1 MESIMRRYALGIAL
15 AIIVITGTA
24 GAQQASVP
32 FLVISPDARASA
44 MGETGTG
51 LATDA
56 AAMFWNTGG
65 LAFQKKPELFLT
77 YSRWLPQ
84 FGASDLF
91 YGYVN
96 GVKEMPDWGGTA
108 GINLTWLNLGQF
120 ERRGEANQYL
130 GTFRSFEF
138 AVAGA
143 YGTKLSPDLG
153 FGMQLRYI
161 YSSLAPI
168 GTEQEQ
174 GKGIGQSV
182 SFDLGLLWRPDTLV
196 LFDAIDLSRV
206 VSVGVSITNIG
217 PKITYIDAA
226 QADPLP
232 TNFRFGL
239 GFVVVRDEYNE
250 LTLSTDFAKLL
261 VKRDPKTGASDPLP
275 KSLVTAWGVDSLLK
289 TIQFSAGAE
298 YLYDRVV
305 AIRAGYFTE
314 SQMIGGRSF
323 ATFGAGIKYDQY
335 SLDFSYISASN
346 SPLASTLRFSLGF
359 SFE

>member
-1 MESIMRRYALGIAL
+1 MKRLLILVGACMMA
-15 AIIVITGTA
+15 A
-24 GAQQASVP
+24 GSAWAQQASVP
-32 FLVISPDARASA
+32 FLQIAPDARASA

-51 LATDA
+51 IADDA
-56 AAMFWNTGG
+56 AAMFWNPAG
-65 LAFQKKPELFLT
+65 LAYQKKPELFLT
-77 YSRWLPQ
+77 YSKWLPQ

-108 GINLTWLNLGQF
+108 GLNLTWLNLGQF
-120 ERRGEANQYL
+120 ERRGENNQFL
-130 GTFRSFEF
+130 GLFRSFEF

-143 YGTKLSPDLG
+143 YGTKLANDFG

-168 GTEQEQ
+168 GTESET

-182 SFDLGLLWRPDTLV
+182 SFDLGALWRPDSLV
-196 LFDAIDLSRV
+196 LFDAVDLSHML
-206 VSVGVSITNIG
+206 SIGVSISNIG

-232 TNFRFGL
+232 TNFRL
-239 GFVVVRDEYNE
+239 GFGFDLLHDEYND
-250 LTLSTDFAKLL
+250 LTVAVDFAKLL
-261 VKRDPKTGASDPLP
+261 VKRDPVTGQSDPLP
-275 KSLVTAWGVDSLLK
+275 KSLITSWGVDSVMK
-289 TIQFSAGAE
+289 TIQLSLGAE
-298 YLYDRVV
+298 YVYDRVV

-314 SQMIGGRSF
+314 SQMIGGRSY
-323 ATFGAGIKYDQY
+323 ATFGAGIKYDVY

-346 SPLASTLRFSLGF
+346 SPLASTLRFTLGF
-359 SFE
+359 NFE

>member
-1 MESIMRRYALGIAL
+1 MKR
-15 AIIVITGTA
+15 IVFVMAAVLLVVGSSS
-24 GAQQASVP
+24 AQQASVP

-51 LATDA
+51 LAGDA
-56 AAMFWNTGG
+56 AAMFWNPGG
-65 LAFQKKPELFLT
+65 LAYQKKPQLFLT

-108 GINLTWLNLGQF
+108 GVNLTWLNLGQF
-120 ERRGEANQYL
+120 ERRGEANQFL
-130 GTFRSFEF
+130 GLFRSFEF
-138 AVAGA
+138 ALAGS
-143 YGTKLSPDLG
+143 YGTKLANDLG

-168 GTEQEQ
+168 GTEAEQ

-182 SFDLGLLWRPDTLV
+182 SFDLGVLWRPDSLV
-196 LFDAIDLSRV
+196 LFDEIDLSRII
-206 VSVGVSITNIG
+206 SVGVSISNIG

-232 TNFRFGL
+232 TNFRLGL
-239 GFVVVRDEYNE
+239 GFNVVHDEYND
-250 LTLSTDFAKLL
+250 LTFAVDFAKLL
-261 VKRDPKTGASDPLP
+261 VKRDPVTGASDPLP
-275 KSLVTAWGVDSLLK
+275 KSLVTAWFDSSMPLLQ
-289 TIQFSAGAE
+289 TIQLSLGAE

-314 SQMIGGRSF
+314 SALIGNRTY
-323 ATFGAGIKYDQY
+323 ATFGAGIKYDVY

-346 SPLASTLRFSLGF
+346 SPLASTLRFTLGF
-359 SFE
+359 NFE

>member
-1 MESIMRRYALGIAL
+1 MKRLMFVAAAAVLSASAAL
-15 AIIVITGTA
+15 
-24 GAQQASVP
+24 AQQASVP
-32 FLVISPDARASA
+32 FLVIAPDARASA

-51 LATDA
+51 LANDA
-56 AAMFWNTGG
+56 AAMFWNPAG
-65 LAFQKKPELFLT
+65 LAYQTKPELFLT

-108 GINLTWLNLGQF
+108 GLNLTWLNLGQF
-120 ERRGEANQYL
+120 ERRGEANQFL
-130 GTFRSFEF
+130 GLFRSFEF
-138 AVAGA
+138 ALAGC
-143 YGTKLSPDLG
+143 YGTKLSSELG

-168 GTEQEQ
+168 GTESET

-182 SFDLGLLWRPDTLV
+182 SFDLGVLWRPDSLV
-196 LFDAIDLSRV
+196 LFDAIDLSHV
-206 VSVGVSITNIG
+206 LSIGANISNIG

-232 TNFRFGL
+232 TNFRVGI
-239 GFVVVRDEYNE
+239 GFVAVHDEYND
-250 LTLSTDFAKLL
+250 LTLAVDIAKLL
-261 VKRDPKTGASDPLP
+261 VKRDPVTGASDPLP
-275 KSLVTAWGVDSLLK
+275 KSLVTSWFVDSLMK
-289 TIQFSAGAE
+289 TIQLSVGAE

-314 SQMIGGRSF
+314 SQMIGGRSY
-323 ATFGAGIKYDQY
+323 ATFGAGIKYDVY
-335 SLDFSYISASN
+335 SLDFSYISAAN

-359 SFE
+359 NFE

>member
-1 MESIMRRYALGIAL
+1 MRRTIIGL
-15 AIIVITGTA
+15 AVVIVAVAGTA
-24 GAQQASVP
+24 HAQQASVP

-51 LATDA
+51 TATDA

-91 YGYVN
+91 YGYVD

-108 GINLTWLNLGQF
+108 GLNMTWLNLGQF
-120 ERRGEANQYL
+120 ERRSENNTYL
-130 GTFRSFEF
+130 GTFRSFEL

-143 YGTKLSPDLG
+143 YGTKLANDLG

-182 SFDLGLLWRPDTLV
+182 SFDLGVLWRPDSLV
-196 LFDAIDLSRV
+196 LFDAIDLSKV
-206 VSVGVSITNIG
+206 ISVGVSLTNIG

-232 TNFRFGL
+232 TNFRLGL
-239 GFVVVRDEYNE
+239 GFNVVHDEYND
-250 LTLSTDFAKLL
+250 LTITTDFAKLL
-261 VKRDPKTGASDPLP
+261 VKRDSNGKSDPLP
-275 KSLVTAWGVDSLLK
+275 KSLVTAWMADSLMK

-298 YLYDRVV
+298 YVYDGVV

-314 SQMIGGRSF
+314 SAMIGGRTF

-346 SPLASTLRFSLGF
+346 SPLANTLRFTLGF